1 MKHRD
6 PTPAESQAAVNT
18 GRRRFARAG
27 LAAPVVLGTLSSPPV
42 LATNSTTKPPYHC
55 TISGQLSGSKSR
67 APDSTDCKTLG
78 RSPGYWKTHDAW
90 PGGLTKGNLPTATCS
105 FTTTA
110 PRGTFFG
117 GYTYNGKVLSDKF
130 HRKSS
135 GTDSEAS
142 CMVVDALEGALFTA
156 TTKKATMLQVLET
169 GGGLNE
175 SSLKAL
181 GRATVATILNGLAFG
196 LRYPV
201 KPDKAIEMFNAVCTG
216 GAYPVSAGVSWNADQ
231 VKTYFESLYGAL

>member
-78 RSPGYWKTHDAW
+78 RSPGYWKTHETW
-90 PGGLTKGNLPTATCS
+90 PAGIT
-105 FTTTA
+105 
-110 PRGTFFG
+110 RGTLPSGTCALSDPKGTRFG
-117 GYTYNGKVLSDKF
+117 GYSYNGKTLLDKF

-135 GTDSEAS
+135 GSGSAAACT
-142 CMVVDALEGALFTA
+142 VVDSLEGALFTSS
-156 TTKKATMLQVLET
+156 TLKATMLQVLET

-196 LRYPV
+196 LRYPL

>member
-67 APDSTDCKTLG
+67 APDSTNCKTLG
-78 RSPGYWKTHDAW
+78 RSPGYWKTHSAW
-90 PGGLTKGNLPTATCS
+90 PSPTKRGKMPDSSCVFATADI
-105 FTTTA
+105 A
-110 PRGTFFG
+110 GTPFG
-117 GYTYNGKVLSDKF
+117 GFSYNGKALVDAF
-130 HRKSS
+130 HSS
-135 GTDSEAS
+135 PVSER
-142 CMVVDALEGALFTA
+142 CGVVDLREGSWMSAPVVP
-156 TTKKATMLQVLET
+156 ATMLQVLKSE
-169 GGGLNE
+169 GGLNDNQT
-175 SSLKAL
+175 KAL
-181 GRATVATILNGLAFG
+181 GRATVATILNGLQFG
-196 LRYPV
+196 LRYPLA
-201 KPDKAIEMFNAVCTG
+201 PDKAIEMFNAVSPAG
-216 GAYPVSAGVSWNADQ
+216 GTYQVAAGVFWNADQ